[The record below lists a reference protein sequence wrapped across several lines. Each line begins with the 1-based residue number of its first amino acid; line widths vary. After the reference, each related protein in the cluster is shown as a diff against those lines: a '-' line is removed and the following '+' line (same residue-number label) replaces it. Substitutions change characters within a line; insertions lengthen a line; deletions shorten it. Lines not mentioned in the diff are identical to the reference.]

1 MCSPKTAHIARRS
14 RVWWKME
21 LIKDFFFPPRLLEI
35 RRQWWGWMSRAT
47 CMFVLAPDLA
57 GGGRGNKGSA
67 WMEPLHL
74 QRWRIKTAK
83 MGDVKASF
91 RFFSPPSF
99 KTVSAYL
106 LSCHRC
112 TKMYKRGCAQVDLIQ
127 VSLPLSCKEAFTLSR
142 SHFEAHNSVWKSLW
156 SIVNYRTGC
165 PFGTSK
171 ILGGL

>member
-1 MCSPKTAHIARRS
+1 
-14 RVWWKME
+14 
-21 LIKDFFFPPRLLEI
+21 
-35 RRQWWGWMSRAT
+35 MSRAT
-47 CMFVLAPDLA
+47 CMFVLAPNLA
-57 GGGRGNKGSA
+57 GGGGRGTEGSA
-67 WMEPLHL
+67 GMELLHL

-83 MGDVKASF
+83 MGDVKASLHF
-91 RFFSPPSF
+91 FFSLPSF

-106 LSCHRC
+106 LSCRRC